1 MRRAL
6 PGEEIYMQSAELAIL
21 DQIQLHLRC
30 GLLDAALPVV
40 SWTCNHGELWIILA
54 AVLLLLKRHR
64 RCGAAVACALVL
76 DLVSCNIILKPLI
89 GRVRPFAVNPA
100 VELLT
105 APPLDASF
113 PSGHTAASF
122 AAVFA
127 LKTAGSP
134 LWKPALAVAVVM
146 AFSRLYLYVHWPS
159 DVLGGALL
167 GAALGWAG
175 AKLVERAVKMQMQKS
190 AEP

>member
-1 MRRAL
+1 
-6 PGEEIYMQSAELAIL
+6 MQAAEFAIL
-21 DQIQLHLRC
+21 DWIQAYLRC
-30 GLLDAALPVV
+30 GFLDAVLPAI
-40 SWTCNHGELWIILA
+40 SRTANHGELWIILA
-54 AVLLLLKRHR
+54 VILLLIRGQRKY
-64 RCGAAVACALVL
+64 GASVACGLIL

-89 GRVRPFAVNPA
+89 GRIRPFAVNGL
-100 VELLT
+100 VELLIA
-105 APPLDASF
+105 APTDASF

-134 LWKPALAVAVVM
+134 LWKPALAVALVI

-167 GAALGWAG
+167 GAAVGWAG
-175 AKLVERAVKMQMQKS
+175 AKIVEKADNIIAKRKAGR
-190 AEP
+190 